1 MTTPMEF
8 HSISTLLT
16 STLSSGLS
24 LFSTFLHFFRDA
36 NLFLF
41 IFVGFVMQLDESLI
55 VGIEVVDDPDDGAF
69 TVMAFNANHCP
80 GNQLFF
86 FVLMILMPQNLLLSK
101 KILSTFGYIDV
112 VLHVDKTI
120 S

>member
-1 MTTPMEF
+1 MPTKTTPMEF

-16 STLSSGLS
+16 NTLSSGLS

-36 NLFLF
+36 HLFLF
-41 IFVGFVMQLDESLI
+41 IFVAFVMQLGEMFI

-69 TVMAFNANHCP
+69 TVTAFDANHYP

-86 FVLMILMPQNLLLSK
+86 FHLK
-101 KILSTFGYIDV
+101 YAGYI
-112 VLHVDKTI
+112 
-120 S
+120 